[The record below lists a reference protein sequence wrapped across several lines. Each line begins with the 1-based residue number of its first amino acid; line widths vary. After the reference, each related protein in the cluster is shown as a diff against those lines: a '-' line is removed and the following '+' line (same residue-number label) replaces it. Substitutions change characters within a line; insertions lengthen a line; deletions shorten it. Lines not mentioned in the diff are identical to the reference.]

1 MEALSLEVLLSSFS
15 ERKQKFVRQ
24 REGGTASQS
33 RKREQRHGAMG
44 GHPVGR
50 QESTRFWI
58 SPEITVGFSCPT
70 ACPYCSYFFLLVF
83 ECRCAYTRETPDY
96 CLDQTISMFLWPSS
110 CTRPTLPL
118 QCSICP
124 WGDTERDP
132 SVFRGLHWCTAKA
145 ACRNDL
151 WSLFSNTSSLPL
163 PCSLHQ
169 GILILVNKGVMLH
182 LAMCFPKLQR
192 RCENYYL

>member
-1 MEALSLEVLLSSFS
+1 MRERRRDCTSVKEKRAKARSHKWTPRGPSGEHEVLDKP
-15 ERKQKFVRQ
+15 R
-24 REGGTASQS
+24 
-33 RKREQRHGAMG
+33 
-44 GHPVGR
+44 
-50 QESTRFWI
+50 
-58 SPEITVGFSCPT
+58 EITVGFSCPT
-70 ACPYCSYFFLLVF
+70 ACPYSSYFFLLVS

-110 CTRPTLPL
+110 CMRPTLPL

-132 SVFRGLHWCTAKA
+132 SVFRGLNWCTAKA
-145 ACRNDL
+145 ACRNYL

-182 LAMCFPKLQR
+182 LAMCFQKLQR